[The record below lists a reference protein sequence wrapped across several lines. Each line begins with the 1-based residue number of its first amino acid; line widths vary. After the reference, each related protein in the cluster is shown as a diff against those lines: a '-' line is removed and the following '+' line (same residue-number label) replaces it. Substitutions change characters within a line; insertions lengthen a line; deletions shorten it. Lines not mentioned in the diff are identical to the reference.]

1 MKAVKEEVVV
11 NDFDIATV
19 PPLFIPDQKLPKS
32 DQKQTK
38 FSSKSDL
45 NQTNF
50 DLFPDQIQD
59 NRFKTRVL
67 VIRQFTQQFYLT
79 DWHRHSYSTVFV
91 TLI

>member
-1 MKAVKEEVVV
+1 MLSPGQKLTSVWCIVMGYA
-11 NDFDIATV
+11 V

-59 NRFKTRVL
+59 NRFKTGVL
-67 VIRQFTQQFYLT
+67 VIRQRRRG
-79 DWHRHSYSTVFV
+79 DRH
-91 TLI
+91 LKALC